1 MMKPADLRE
10 HLSKTVRHL
19 AINPDKL
26 ALFIDEGKLIATAGK
41 SLSFEYQYTL
51 NLIIQDYA
59 DHPDTIMVPVLAWVS
74 TNQPELFSNVDKRQ
88 NGITFEADILN
99 HDTIDL
105 SIKINL
111 TERVVVREVDGKP
124 EIKHYG
130 EPPLDEY
137 AGLNWA
143 LFLRDQPWPVE

>member
-1 MMKPADLRE
+1 MIKPASLRE
-10 HLSKTVRHL
+10 YLSATVQHL
-19 AINPDKL
+19 AHNPDKL
-26 ALFIDEGKLIATAGK
+26 AIFIDEGNLIATAGK

-51 NLIIQDYA
+51 NAIIQDYA

-74 TNQPELFSNVDKRQ
+74 SNQPELFSNVDKRQ
-88 NGITFEADILN
+88 NGISFEADILN

-111 TERVVVREVDGKP
+111 TERVVVREIDGKP
-124 EIKHYG
+124 VITHYG

-137 AGLNWA
+137 AGKDWA
-143 LFLRDQPWPVE
+143 LFLRDQPWPTP